1 MKNQLIIRMKSSN
14 LLLNFVA
21 AIYSLPTLFC
31 VIGKR
36 HNNIQYTGAFLR
48 KTRIQING
56 KNNVVKIA
64 PENRLYNC
72 LLYVSGNNCNI
83 QIEKHCIL
91 NDLELWIEDD
101 GGKIIVGYKTTIQG
115 GHIAATEGES
125 IIIGEDC
132 MFSNRIVIRN
142 GDSHAIFSKDTN
154 QRINSNKPIKIGTHV
169 WLGADVKI
177 LKGVTIGDG
186 AIIST
191 GAIVTGNVEPDTIY
205 AGVPAK
211 KVKDNIYWKRDRY

>member
-1 MKNQLIIRMKSSN
+1 MKNQLITRMKSSDK
-14 LLLNFVA
+14 LLKFAA
-21 AIYSLPTLFC
+21 AIYSLPIFFC

-64 PENRLYNC
+64 TENRLNNC
-72 LLYVSGNNCNI
+72 LFYIRGNNCEI

-101 GGKIIVGYKTTIQG
+101 GGKIIVGCRTTIQG

-125 IIIGEDC
+125 ITIGEDC
-132 MFSNRIVIRN
+132 MFSNKIEIRN
-142 GDSHAIFSKDTN
+142 GDSHAIFSKDSN
-154 QRINSNKPIKIGTHV
+154 QRINANKPVKIGTHV
-169 WLGADVKI
+169 WLGTDVKV
-177 LKGVTIGDG
+177 LKKVTIGDG

-191 GAIVTGNVEPDTIY
+191 GAIVTGSVEPNTIY

-211 KVKDNIYWKRDRY
+211 KVKDNIYWERERH

>member
-1 MKNQLIIRMKSSN
+1 MKSSDK
-14 LLLNFVA
+14 LLKFAA
-21 AIYSLPTLFC
+21 AIYSLPIFFC

-64 PENRLYNC
+64 TENRLNNC
-72 LLYVSGNNCNI
+72 LFYIRGNNCEI

-101 GGKIIVGYKTTIQG
+101 GGKIIVGCRTTIQG

-125 IIIGEDC
+125 ITIGEDC
-132 MFSNRIVIRN
+132 MFSNKIEIRN
-142 GDSHAIFSKDTN
+142 GDSHAIFSKDSN
-154 QRINSNKPIKIGTHV
+154 QRINANKPVKIGTHV
-169 WLGADVKI
+169 WLGTDVKV
-177 LKGVTIGDG
+177 LKKVTIGDG

-191 GAIVTGNVEPDTIY
+191 GAIVTGSVEPNTIY

-211 KVKDNIYWKRDRY
+211 KVKDNIYWERERH